1 PAIMS
6 GLHPG
11 SEVIEMSDSLT
22 PEILAEL
29 RSALVRERDSLR
41 QSLGELGESERA
53 LGASQADETGEQAD
67 VASDLVEEEI
77 DLALESAER
86 TKLAEV
92 DAALKRIAD
101 GTYGICAN
109 CGKPIPIERLRAV
122 PWTTLSLDCSGKAG
136 APAG

>member
-1 PAIMS
+1 MS
-6 GLHPG
+6 GRHH
-11 SEVIEMSDSLT
+11 STEVTVMAESLT
-22 PEILAEL
+22 PEIIEEL

-67 VASDLVEEEI
+67 IASDLVEEEI
-77 DLALESAER
+77 DLALESAAR
-86 TKLAEV
+86 SKVAEV
-92 DAALKRIAD
+92 DTALQRIAD

-122 PWTTLSLDCSGKAG
+122 PWTTLCLDCSGKAE
-136 APAG
+136 APAS

>member
-1 PAIMS
+1 MS
-6 GLHPG
+6 GRHPDT
-11 SEVIEMSDSLT
+11 EVTVMADSLT
-22 PEILAEL
+22 PEILEEL

-41 QSLGELGESERA
+41 QSLGQLGESERA

-77 DLALESAER
+77 DLALESAAR
-86 TKLAEV
+86 SKLAEV
-92 DAALKRIAD
+92 DAALQRIAD

-109 CGKPIPIERLRAV
+109 CGKPIPIERLRAI
-122 PWTTLSLDCSGKAG
+122 PWTTLCLDCSGKAE